1 VPVLVTVAVLLA
13 VGGARHMVLWRSR
26 RNRLRQSQ
34 FDTKPRLWPNV
45 LGHSARLNWRPE
57 PFSDSGS
64 TTVLC
69 STASAGGERVNARH
83 GGTIPIDRNFVHMC
97 DANDEEVSTERR

>member
-13 VGGARHMVLWRSR
+13 VGGHPHGSCGARVATGYDNHNL
-26 RNRLRQSQ
+26 
-34 FDTKPRLWPNV
+34 TPKPRRWPNV

-57 PFSDSGS
+57 PFSGSGS

-69 STASAGGERVNARH
+69 STASAGGERVNAQH